1 MSMKKIILLL
11 CLLSFSFGF
20 SQNKALFN
28 EATELYNNGEYSA
41 AIENYEQII
50 ENGEHSASLYFNLGN
65 CYYKLNSIGPSIYYY
80 EKALLLSPNNAEI
93 KNNLRFAQNMRLDAI
108 EVVPRTEIS
117 KIYKSTIGLL
127 SYDGWAYVAVALAF
141 LFVLGYMAYYFLGPA
156 NQKRAAFISSIFS
169 LVIGVICIL
178 MAYLNFQ
185 QYKNNDPAIVFD
197 KEVNVNSEPNADSS
211 TIFTIHEGTKVNV
224 LDELDD
230 WKRIRIADGQT
241 GWLKGDNVKKIKDF

>member
-1 MSMKKIILLL
+1 MTMKKIILLL
-11 CLLSFSFGF
+11 SLLSFSFGF
-20 SQNKALFN
+20 SQNKVLFN

-80 EKALLLSPNNAEI
+80 EKALLLSPNNKEI
-93 KNNLRFAQNMRLDAI
+93 QNNLRFAQNMRLDAI
-108 EVVPRTEIS
+108 EEMPKTELS
-117 KIYKSTIGLL
+117 RIYNVIVGMFS
-127 SYDGWAYVAVALAF
+127 SDQWAYFAVGFVF
-141 LFVLGYMAYYFLGPA
+141 LFVLAYMAYYFLRSA
-156 NQKRAAFISSIFS
+156 NQKRATFISSILL
-169 LVIGVICIL
+169 LVLGVVCIL
-178 MAYLNFQ
+178 MAYLNYQ
-185 QYKNNDPAIVFD
+185 QYKKDDPAIIFS
-197 KEVNVNSEPNADSS
+197 KEVKVNSEPNNNSS

-241 GWLKGDNVKKIKDF
+241 GWLKDDNVKKIKDF

>member
-1 MSMKKIILLL
+1 MTMKKIILLL
-11 CLLSFSFGF
+11 SLLSFSFGF
-20 SQNKALFN
+20 SQNKVLFN

-80 EKALLLSPNNAEI
+80 EKALLLSPNNKEI
-93 KNNLRFAQNMRLDAI
+93 QNNLRFSQNMRLDAI
-108 EVVPRTEIS
+108 EEMPKTELS
-117 KIYKSTIGLL
+117 RIYNVIVGMFS
-127 SYDGWAYVAVALAF
+127 SDQWAYFAVGFVF
-141 LFVLGYMAYYFLGPA
+141 LFVLAYMAYYFLRSA
-156 NQKRAAFISSIFS
+156 NQKRATFISSILS
-169 LVIGVICIL
+169 LVLGVVCIL
-178 MAYLNFQ
+178 MAYLNYQ
-185 QYKNNDPAIVFD
+185 RYKKDDPAIIFS
-197 KEVNVNSEPNADSS
+197 KEVKVNSEPNNNSS

-241 GWLKGDNVKKIKDF
+241 GWLKDGNVRKIKDF

>member
-1 MSMKKIILLL
+1 MKKIILLL
-11 CLLSFSFGF
+11 SLLSFSFGF
-20 SQNKALFN
+20 SQNKVLFN

-80 EKALLLSPNNAEI
+80 EKALLLSPNNKEI
-93 KNNLRFAQNMRLDAI
+93 QNNLRFSQNMRLDAI
-108 EVVPRTEIS
+108 EEMPKTELS
-117 KIYKSTIGLL
+117 RIYNVIVGMFS
-127 SYDGWAYVAVALAF
+127 SDQWAYFAVGFVF
-141 LFVLGYMAYYFLGPA
+141 LFVLAYMAYYFLRSA
-156 NQKRAAFISSIFS
+156 NQKRATFISSILS
-169 LVIGVICIL
+169 LVLGVVCIL
-178 MAYLNFQ
+178 MAYLNYQ
-185 QYKNNDPAIVFD
+185 RHKKDDPAIIFS
-197 KEVNVNSEPNADSS
+197 KEVKVNSEPNNNSS

-241 GWLKGDNVKKIKDF
+241 GWLKDGNVRKIKDF